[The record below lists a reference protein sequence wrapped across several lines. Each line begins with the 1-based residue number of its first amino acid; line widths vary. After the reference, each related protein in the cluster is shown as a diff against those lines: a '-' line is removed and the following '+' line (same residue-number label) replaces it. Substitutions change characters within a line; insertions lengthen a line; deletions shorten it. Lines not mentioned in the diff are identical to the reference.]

1 MKMENIG
8 LYAKAVAGSVAAGLT
23 AAVTALTDGV
33 VTGFEWTVIVGAFLV
48 AFGAVW
54 LVPNVPESVRKYGK
68 MIVGGLVAVVASVG
82 AALVDGTGV
91 SQAELLTIA
100 LALLAGLGLVGVT
113 PNAASSDAVDPLTN
127 KVVPVSAEVKEAI
140 NAPGDTTVVV
150 ADGEV
155 VVAPAVG

>member
-1 MKMENIG
+1 MESNIG
-8 LYAKAVAGSVAAGLT
+8 LYAKAIAGSAAAGLT
-23 AAVTALTDGV
+23 AAVTALTDGQI
-33 VTGFEWTVIVGAFLV
+33 TGFEWTIIVGAVLV
-48 AFGAVW
+48 GLAAVW
-54 LVPNVPESVRKYGK
+54 AVPNVPEPVRKYGK

-82 AALVDGTGV
+82 AALVDGSGV

-100 LALLAGLGLVGVT
+100 LAALAGLGLVGVT

-155 VVAPAVG
+155 VVTDAVG

>member
-1 MKMENIG
+1 MENIG
-8 LYAKAVAGSVAAGLT
+8 LYAKAFAGAVAAGLT
-23 AAVTALTDGV
+23 AAVTALTDGS
-33 VTGFEWTVIVGAFLV
+33 VTGFEWTIIVGAFLAGLV
-48 AFGAVW
+48 GVW
-54 LVPNVPESVRKYGK
+54 AIPNVPESVRKYGK
-68 MIVGGLVAVVASVG
+68 MIVGGLVAVVASIG

-150 ADGEV
+150 AGGEV